1 MPHRETIF
9 GIKEANLLERRHH
22 ELFDSLPRAAA
33 IACAQ
38 DHADTLMRELL
49 RIASDDPTVLFIM
62 KVNRFPATA
71 IRRGNHPTAGVVWR
85 SGSAVGHSIKY
96 AQRQLAADGG
106 ETVTLVTDK
115 PIGSTSFTPWVAEP
129 SSDPV
134 LAYSVVELDVPAAGS
149 GEGTLSLA
157 AEVRI
162 DTGAGTVAL
171 DRGNR
176 AALLKDV
183 AKQPGPYSATDD

>member
-1 MPHRETIF
+1 MSP
-9 GIKEANLLERRHH
+9 ADV
-22 ELFDSLPRAAA
+22 ELRVDILRWSTAEERAAV
-33 IACAQ
+33 IAAMT
-38 DHADTLMRELL
+38 A
-49 RIASDDPTVLFIM
+49 DDPAAALS
-62 KVNRFPATA
+62 
-71 IRRGNHPTAGVVWR
+71 GLPTAGVVWR

-106 ETVTLVTDK
+106 EAVTLVTDK
-115 PIGSTSFTPWVAEP
+115 PIGSTSFTPWVSEP